1 MSEWITF
8 NPKKESFQS
17 EKKYDEY
24 RKHCICAVCHKQ
36 LEINDEFD
44 LRTIQTPEEAG
55 GLTCQAVLVHKK
67 CVDGG
72 KEENK

>member
-1 MSEWITF
+1 MSEWRIF

-17 EKKYDEY
+17 EKKYNEY
-24 RKHCICAVCHKQ
+24 RKHCMCAVCHKQ

-44 LRTIQTPEEAG
+44 LRSIQTLEQVE

-67 CVDGG
+67 CVDDGNDG
-72 KEENK
+72 E